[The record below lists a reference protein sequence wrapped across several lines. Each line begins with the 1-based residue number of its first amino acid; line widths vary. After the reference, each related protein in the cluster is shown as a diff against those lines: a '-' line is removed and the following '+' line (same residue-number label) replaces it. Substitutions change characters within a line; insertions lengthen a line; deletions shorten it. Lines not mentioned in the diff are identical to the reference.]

1 MRTNRLHS
9 FFLLPPYVFFSFIPS
24 FFFLFFFSPFSFSF
38 HFLLIFSSLFD
49 HFLFLFGATTHPVKR
64 RKLPPHFLNLKVWLS
79 LFHIFP
85 LFFLNLHYDIIPTWL
100 NMSHG
105 IKSHTWLI
113 VSHGIHATHV
123 AQCEPFLFMPS
134 VTLLRCH
141 VASPNLAM
149 CHPTPHASTNV
160 KSRSLRNST
169 KFDVVAKFHETISTE
184 KSVLSSEI

>member
-9 FFLLPPYVFFSFIPS
+9 FSFFLPTFSFPLFLL
-24 FFFLFFFSPFSFSF
+24 FFFLFLFSPFSFSF

-49 HFLFLFGATTHPVKR
+49 HFLFLFGATTHPVKG
-64 RKLPPHFLNLKVWLS
+64 RKLPPYFLNLKVWLS
-79 LFHIFP
+79 LFHIFL

-113 VSHGIHATHV
+113 VSHGIHATHE

-149 CHPTPHASTNV
+149 CHPTLHASTNV
-160 KSRSLRNST
+160 KSRPPRNST

-184 KSVLSSEI
+184 KSVSSSEI